1 MAAEH
6 QCRREEENFSSE
18 DCDESCFN
26 QHLSWDLR
34 MSWNF
39 LVSKALPSDSLP
51 NCNTVGWNLLWKK
64 LTFRH
69 FFSMIF
75 TIIAKTNYFNKQNS
89 TVFNSHFYLLLLSVH
104 GHSGHGVLSRL
115 VPCLLLLFYN
125 MALHVSKVKAFWC
138 PSGKQHCQLDKASLL
153 RWQCPLPLGRQIATA

>member
-89 TVFNSHFYLLLLSVH
+89 TVFNSHFYLTSLSVH
-104 GHSGHGVLSRL
+104 VLRPWCTLQASIMLVEIGYVVSTSTNFAQYNFFQVPKIILSGHPLYGFTCIQS
-115 VPCLLLLFYN
+115 
-125 MALHVSKVKAFWC
+125 
-138 PSGKQHCQLDKASLL
+138 QSLL
-153 RWQCPLPLGRQIATA
+153 MS